1 MDKVK
6 PLFDDIWLK
15 RTMHE
20 DDLHEIEEKDKE
32 LEKLQKTVT
41 KIETQEMIE
50 RSINQI
56 LYSRI
61 NPGAG
66 RMPEY

>member
-1 MDKVK
+1 
-6 PLFDDIWLK
+6 
-15 RTMHE
+15 MHE

-66 RMPEY
+66 KMPEY